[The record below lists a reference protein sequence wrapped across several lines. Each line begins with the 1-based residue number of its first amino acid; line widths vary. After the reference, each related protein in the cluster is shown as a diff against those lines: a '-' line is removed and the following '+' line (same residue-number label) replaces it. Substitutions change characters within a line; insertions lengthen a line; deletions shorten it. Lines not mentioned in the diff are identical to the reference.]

1 MPDSNGTQE
10 RHKALVKHVTSRLL
24 LDTDKDGV
32 SFAIEEADG
41 MWTLSFVGVPD
52 GAAQEIIR
60 LTEEL
65 NLFHF
70 IEYPGGNPPIR
81 KWWLYGKREHPRI
94 VWDAHSATMRMTVD
108 ARVEYAND
116 RVML

>member
-1 MPDSNGTQE
+1 MTESVGPAE
-10 RHKALVKHVTSRLL
+10 RHKAQVKHVTSRLL

-32 SFAIEEADG
+32 SFEPGEG
-41 MWTLSFVGVPD
+41 EGTWTLTFRGVPD
-52 GAAQEIIR
+52 SAALEIMR
-60 LTEEL
+60 LREEL

-70 IEYPGGNPPIR
+70 IEYPGGHPPIR
-81 KWWLYGKREHPRI
+81 KWWLYGKHEHPRI
-94 VWDAHSATMRMTVD
+94 DWDAATGTMRIAVD